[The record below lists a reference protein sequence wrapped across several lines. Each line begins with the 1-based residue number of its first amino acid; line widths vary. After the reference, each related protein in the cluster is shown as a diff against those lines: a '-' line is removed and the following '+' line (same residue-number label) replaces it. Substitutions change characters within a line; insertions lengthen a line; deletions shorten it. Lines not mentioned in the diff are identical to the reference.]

1 MKLHLDWSAYET
13 AGQGDAYAGI
23 PATGGDFA
31 KAVAVCIG
39 DKQCQRKPKGVMCPS
54 FRATDD
60 AAHSPGGRVKVLKA
74 ALNGELGDDAFADQR
89 LAAAMELCVGCKG
102 CKRECANQVDMAAIK
117 IEYQAQRNARLGVSL
132 RDRMVASLPEQLQ
145 HRHFVRGL
153 IRWRNRA
160 PWLAKLGETFLGIS
174 AKRQLPEPSVA
185 PFNLQPNQSLP
196 PCRGKARMGVESRNS
211 SVSTPT
217 RACVVGALAPY
228 NHGLPLAGVT
238 LPDGTTSQSTKPAS
252 GQVAGYLQGGGDA
265 NVILFVDTFALHF
278 DPEIA
283 HAAHQVLTAAGYNV
297 SLLQALADD
306 DEPERALCC
315 GRTYLSLGQVDA
327 ARHEAQRMQRALRPA
342 LAAGTPI
349 VGLEPSCILS
359 LRDDHLK
366 LGLGEAAIALSKQVY
381 LFEEFIAKEH
391 DRKRFTL
398 EFKALPQGKTLVHG
412 HCHQKA
418 VGAMKSLR
426 KVLRLIPEFE
436 FEFIE
441 ASCCGM
447 AGSFGVEA
455 EHAAISMQMAELD
468 LLPALRA
475 APDANILA
483 NGFSCRHQI
492 REGADRQATH
502 VALLLRDALKEPS
515 PC

>member
-1 MKLHLDWSAYET
+1 MKLHLDWSSYET

-23 PATGGDFA
+23 PAMGGDFA

-60 AAHSPGGRVKVLKA
+60 PAHSPGGRVKLLKD
-74 ALNGELGDDAFADQR
+74 ALNGELGDDAFADAR

-117 IEYQAQRNARLGVSL
+117 IEYQAQRNARLGISW
-132 RDRMVASLPEQLQ
+132 RDRLVAGLPEQLH
-145 HRHFVRGL
+145 HRQFVRSL
-153 IRWRNRA
+153 ICWRNRV
-160 PWLAKLGETFLGIS
+160 PWLAKLGEVFFGIA
-174 AKRQLPEPSVA
+174 AKRKLPEPAAVPYLNSGCSSGSN
-185 PFNLQPNQSLP
+185 PLQ
-196 PCRGKARMGVESRNS
+196 
-211 SVSTPT
+211 
-217 RACVVGALAPY
+217 
-228 NHGLPLAGVT
+228 LPLLRGRAE
-238 LPDGTTSQSTKPAS
+238 PAPP
-252 GQVAGYLQGGGDA
+252 LRRGGWEGFAPVINPAPTA
-265 NVILFVDTFALHF
+265 NDKDLILFVDTFATHF
-278 DPEIA
+278 EPEAA

-297 SLLQALADD
+297 TTLQPPADD
-306 DEPERALCC
+306 AEPDRALCC
-315 GRTYLSLGQVDA
+315 GRTYLSLGQVEA
-327 ARHEAQRMQRALRPA
+327 ARREAQRMHKALRPA

-366 LGLGEAAIALSKQVY
+366 LGLGEEAVALSKQVY
-381 LFEEFIAKEH
+381 LFEEFIAREH

-426 KVLRLIPEFE
+426 KVLRLIPEFD

-447 AGSFGVEA
+447 AGSFGLEA
-455 EHAAISMQMAELD
+455 EHADISMQMAELD

-475 APDANILA
+475 APAAAILA

-492 REGADRQATH
+492 REGAARQARH
-502 VALLLRDALKEPS
+502 VALLLRDALKDEGEK
-515 PC
+515 C